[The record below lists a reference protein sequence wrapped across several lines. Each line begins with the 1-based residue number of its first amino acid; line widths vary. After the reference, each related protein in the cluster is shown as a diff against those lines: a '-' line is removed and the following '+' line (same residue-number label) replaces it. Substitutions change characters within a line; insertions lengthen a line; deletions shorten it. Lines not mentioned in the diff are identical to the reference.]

1 MRVLSA
7 FVTTTLFAGLAAAL
21 PAPESGSALL
31 KRTEDKY
38 SGDASQSVSSAY
50 ASSTGSSGY
59 GSGYGSSSSSGY
71 GSSSSSSGYGSSS
84 SSSDCKDGKCDSSS
98 SKSDCSNGK
107 CDSSSSKSSSDCSSG
122 NCDNSYSSSSSNY
135 DSTSSA
141 YIASSTEYMGS
152 SSTSEYQ
159 SMSTAY
165 ESSST
170 EGYSSTSTAS
180 SSYATSTMSYG
191 SGSTNWG
198 GSGYNDCVQQCIAS
212 YGSPPSSWS
221 PPTNTDSGDS
231 SGSKGTGTTHT
242 VIVAPTQGVL
252 RYVPFAVNASVGDTV
267 MFMWGANNHTVTKS
281 SQLEMCNKTSDKPFA
296 SGEQNKPFTFTQV
309 VNDTN
314 PTFFYCGTP
323 GHCQKGMFGM
333 INPPSNFN
341 APTSVSQ
348 MMGGMVSNSSDMA
361 AMMAYTNQMT
371 QGNDK
376 AANWG
381 ANIDMAQMPEWSHSL
396 VLENVMYTRAFLGA
410 NKEVLQEDGSIDLN
424 SHGAPLS
431 LPTDMANVNNAV
443 DNTSV
448 SAQPNAAAAA
458 TPSAASSAAPAA
470 SSPAETGKSNGAAS
484 TAASSALLG
493 VAAIAAAI
501 LAL

>member
-21 PAPESGSALL
+21 PAPESGAALL
-31 KRTEDKY
+31 KRTDNY
-38 SGDASQSVSSAY
+38 SGDASQSVSSSY

-59 GSGYGSSSSSGY
+59 SGSGYGSSSSSSSGY
-71 GSSSSSSGYGSSS
+71 GSSSSNGYGSSSSSSSSSSSGYGSSSSS

-107 CDSSSSKSSSDCSSG
+107 CDSSSSKSDCSSG
-122 NCDNSYSSSSSNY
+122 KCDSSN

-141 YIASSTEYMGS
+141 YMSSSTEYMGS
-152 SSTSEYQ
+152 SSTSEVM
-159 SMSTAY
+159 STMTAMSTA
-165 ESSST
+165 
-170 EGYSSTSTAS
+170 TSTAS

-198 GSGYNDCVQQCIAS
+198 NSGYNDCVQQCIAS
-212 YGSPPSSWS
+212 YGSPPSSWT
-221 PPTNTDSGDS
+221 PPTTTYGGDS
-231 SGSKGTGTTHT
+231 SSGGSGSGTTHT
-242 VIVAPTQGVL
+242 VMVAPTQGVL
-252 RYVPFAVNASVGDTV
+252 RYVPFAINASVGDTV

-281 SQLEMCNKTSDKPFA
+281 SQLEFCNKTSDKPFT
-296 SGEQNKPFTFTQV
+296 SGEQNKGFMFKQV

-314 PTFFYCGTP
+314 PTFYYCGTP

-333 INPPSNFN
+333 INGPSNFN

-348 MMGGMVSNSSDMA
+348 MMGSMVSNSSDMA
-361 AMMAYTNQMT
+361 AMMAYTNKMT
-371 QGNDK
+371 EGNDK

-381 ANIDMAQMPEWSHSL
+381 ANIDLAQMPEWSHPYIM
-396 VLENVMYTRAFLGA
+396 ENVMYTRAFLGA
-410 NKEVLQEDGSIDLN
+410 NREVLKDDGSIDLN
-424 SHGAPLS
+424 SHGAPLA
-431 LPTDMANVNNAV
+431 LPMDMAQVNNAV
-443 DNTSV
+443 DSTSA
-448 SAQPNAAAAA
+448 SAQPNAA
-458 TPSAASSAAPAA
+458 PAASTAASASPAA
-470 SSPAETGKSNGAAS
+470 SSPAASGKSNGAAS

-493 VAAIAAAI
+493 VAAIAAAV